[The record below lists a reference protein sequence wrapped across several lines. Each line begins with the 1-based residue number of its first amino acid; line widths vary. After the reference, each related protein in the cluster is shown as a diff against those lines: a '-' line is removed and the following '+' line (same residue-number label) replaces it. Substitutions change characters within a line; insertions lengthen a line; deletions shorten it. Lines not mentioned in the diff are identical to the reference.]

1 MIKTMRQKY
10 SVCITIGT
18 LKPFDTS
25 ETANGIARSGC
36 VQCKGKVYCEEEGQR
51 SWRIAGL
58 EYTGRVVEELWRCE
72 REVQMMMK
80 TMGDEKGVKGIE
92 GRKDGDGD
100 GDEKI
105 IEIVEVQEGAK
116 AVEAEGGKELGV
128 DVRGKEERNET
139 EVEGQKAGGSVQ
151 IQVDE
156 EQSIA
161 GLGEEQL

>member
-72 REVQMMMK
+72 REVQMMMQK
-80 TMGDEKGVKGIE
+80 IADKKRVKGIE

-100 GDEKI
+100 EKLV
-105 IEIVEVQEGAK
+105 EIVEAEDEGVKNVK
-116 AVEAEGGKELGV
+116 AQVKENEGVE
-128 DVRGKEERNET
+128 VRGKEERNET
-139 EVEGQKAGGSVQ
+139 EVEGPKAGDSVQ

-156 EQSIA
+156 EQSMTS
-161 GLGEEQL
+161 LVEEEL